1 MQDAPGL
8 DASSDA
14 VPKSSSTPIWLA
26 ATDEAPARVVAIRL
40 SPEWARD
47 GLESAL
53 GLATKYDLVLFDA
66 RNRLVHLPLEELAA
80 HASATFW
87 PGGAIQA
94 AVAGGVG
101 AAIAVVAWLV
111 GIPLI
116 SGVLVVIG
124 GFLFVMAVYS
134 IVHEGR
140 KALGVRRGGE

>member
-8 DASSDA
+8 DVSSDA

-47 GLESAL
+47 SLESAL